1 MASFSSPIVFNI
13 FQNTFMSFEPEQN
26 KDELGYVFGT
36 LDLVVTSFETFPQ
49 YDHKRFTFALDISGS
64 MNDRCKDGRSKMEH
78 MKFTLTSILRYL
90 LKHKIPVSIALF
102 GFDEVIEPKIKTQLL
117 EAANLT
123 ELTQQIDSCF
133 PRNGTNIE
141 LALKYGLGII
151 QTNKSSDVEPGS
163 SSIEDVFILLTDGQ
177 PTTGWTSHQDLK
189 RLANQ
194 ITAIPNTTLVTIG
207 CGYSHD
213 SKLLS
218 HLSPKNYFFVYE
230 LEQAG
235 KIIASMMDQNL
246 HKFLKNVD
254 ISISDGELFIW
265 RTGKWELTGACD
277 DIIADGNRT
286 FHVRT
291 QTPLT
296 CTALIS
302 GIHTHPFVKGHHF
315 QCLVDSKIF
324 DQNLAKY
331 KYRQRTLELLS
342 EIQHRE
348 PFTAELEIKVKLT
361 ALLTEMKK
369 YMDTNNLRDATSSE
383 DAEFMNKLCDDVYI
397 AYKTLG
403 TSRGPQYISARQRS
417 QGENGSYNQVPDE
430 RDLYQ
435 EPFPLYPPVMG
446 RQCTQAIHH
455 MNDDLSLPIMGRQVS
470 SAIYHMKRDINN
482 QYGVSSPE
490 DFCVDEEEEG
500 EDPVPL
506 SRNPSCV
513 RNTSM
518 SLSFAQ
524 PKRKAVFFNP
534 LVANANLEEGEEGE
548 EEKDLDDDDTIMS
561 QHHISGSNP
570 YENKR
575 CATLVREMSAAP
587 DDRHL
592 AAEEK

>member
-13 FQNTFMSFEPEQN
+13 FQDTFMSFEPEQN
-26 KDELGYVFGT
+26 KDELGYVFGI

-64 MNDRCKDGRSKMEH
+64 MNDKCKDGRSKMEH

-90 LKHKIPVSIALF
+90 LKHNIPVSIALF
-102 GFDEVIEPKIKTQLL
+102 GFDEVIESKIETQSL
-117 EAANLT
+117 EASNLT
-123 ELTQQIDSCF
+123 ELIQQIDSCF

-141 LALKYGLGII
+141 LALKYGLNII
-151 QTNKSSDVEPGS
+151 KTNKLSDVEPGS
-163 SSIEDVFILLTDGQ
+163 SFTDDIFILLTDGQ

-213 SKLLS
+213 SKLLN

-246 HKFLKNVD
+246 HKLLKNVD

-291 QTPLT
+291 QNPLT
-296 CTALIS
+296 CTALIC
-302 GIHTHPFVKGHHF
+302 GIHTHPFVKGHDF
-315 QCLVDSKIF
+315 QCLVDSKKF

-331 KYRQRTLELLS
+331 KYRQQTLELLS

-361 ALLTEMKK
+361 ALLSEMKK
-369 YMDTNNLRDATSSE
+369 YMDANNLRDATSGE

-417 QGENGSYNQVPDE
+417 QGENCSYNQVPDE

-435 EPFPLYPPVMG
+435 EPLPVYPPVMG
-446 RQCTQAIHH
+446 RQCTQAIYD
-455 MNDDLSLPIMGRQVS
+455 MNASIPQMGRQVS
-470 SAIYHMKRDINN
+470 IAIHQMKRDINN
-482 QYGVSSPE
+482 QFGVSPE
-490 DFCVDEEEEG
+490 DFCVDEDEEG

-534 LVANANLEEGEEGE
+534 LVADANLEEGEEGE
-548 EEKDLDDDDTIMS
+548 EGEDLDDDDTIMS

-587 DDRHL
+587 DYSGR
-592 AAEEK
+592 EEK